1 MTIDPRIK
9 ENLRRLLTIMTVMMS
24 GRPWKFAVELDYYV
38 EKSDTFGP
46 EWMLSFNVTPVV
58 KNVLASWLGLGEK

>member
-1 MTIDPRIK
+1 
-9 ENLRRLLTIMTVMMS
+9 MTVLMS
-24 GRPWKFAVELDYYV
+24 GRPWKLAVELDYYV